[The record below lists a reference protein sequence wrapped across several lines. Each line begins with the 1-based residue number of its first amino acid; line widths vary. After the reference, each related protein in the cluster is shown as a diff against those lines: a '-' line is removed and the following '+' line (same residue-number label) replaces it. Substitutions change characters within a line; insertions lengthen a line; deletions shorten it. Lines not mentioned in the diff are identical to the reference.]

1 MAGTRIRGVTIEL
14 SGDASKLNKE
24 INSVDKSLKNTQ
36 KELKDVDRLLKLDP
50 KNTQLLAQKQDLL
63 GKAVDDTKK
72 KLADEQAAL
81 EALKA
86 SPDADKTIEQQ
97 RALERDIAATTAQLK
112 TYEGELSK
120 TKVSLADVGTAAQN
134 VADKT
139 KALSAAAAAF
149 GAALI
154 ANAYKSAQT
163 ADDLNTLAKTTGFS
177 TAELQKMQYAADLI
191 DVSFDTMTGSIKKLT
206 SKMSSGAEVF
216 DTLGI
221 NIYDANGNMRDAT
234 DVWYEAIDALSK
246 VENETER
253 DALSM
258 EIFGKSAMDMAGI
271 VDDGGAALREFGAE
285 AEDAGLILEQDALD
299 AANDFNDAI
308 DKLKATAAQSFLKA
322 GATLAK
328 VLLPA
333 LEKVGAAVTK
343 VASWF
348 ANLTTTQQK
357 TILTVVALV
366 AAISPVAAIIAKIIS
381 VVNTLKTGMTALS
394 SVFTFFTSPV
404 GLVVAA
410 IAALIAIG
418 VTLYKNWDTIKA
430 KAQELGQ
437 GIANVWNNVKAK
449 TSEVWNNVSSAVSSA
464 VNNVKNNAVNGFNN
478 VRDSISN
485 ALNNAR
491 STVSTIFSGIS
502 STVSNVVGTIKSVFS
517 SVTYAL
523 THPFETARNTI
534 QAIVDRIKGVFNFSW
549 SLPHISLPHFSVT
562 TGYLGL
568 PKISVSWYAKAMK
581 NGMILNS
588 PTIFGAMG
596 GQLLGGGEAGSE
608 TIVGTNNLMS
618 MIQAAVG
625 NAPTINM
632 VVNANGMNADEL
644 SSIVVDKI
652 TRQITRTNQRW

>member
-50 KNTQLLAQKQDLL
+50 KNTQLLAQKQELL

-112 TYEGELSK
+112 TYEGELGK

-154 ANAYKSAQT
+154 ANAYKSAQA

-177 TAELQKMQYAADLI
+177 TEELQKMQYAADRI

-206 SKMSSGAEVF
+206 SKMASGDEIF
-216 DTLGI
+216 DRLGI
-221 NIYDANGNMRDAT
+221 SIYDANGNMRDAT
-234 DVWYEAIDALSK
+234 DVWYEAIDALSQ

-285 AEDAGLILEQDALD
+285 AEEAGLIIEQDALD

-322 GATLAK
+322 GATLTK

-357 TILTVVALV
+357 TILTIIALV

-381 VVNTLKTGMTALS
+381 VVNTLKTAMTGLS

-418 VTLYKNWDTIKA
+418 VLLYKNWDTIKA
-430 KAQELGQ
+430 KAQQL
-437 GIANVWNNVKAK
+437 W
-449 TSEVWNNVSSAVSSA
+449 SSITTT
-464 VNNVKNNAVNGFNN
+464 FNN
-478 VRDSISN
+478 IKASIGG
-485 ALNNAR
+485 
-491 STVSTIFSGIS
+491 TIENIRTS
-502 STVSNVVGTIKSVFS
+502 VSNVFNGIKSTVVNIVDGIKS
-517 SVTYAL
+517 TVTSTFDRIKYAI
-523 THPFETARNTI
+523 THPIETARDTI
-534 QAIVDRIKGVFNFSW
+534 SNIIQRIKDLFNFNW
-549 SLPHISLPHFSVT
+549 ELPHIKLPHFSVKGGQWPYGLGGS
-562 TGYLGL
+562 GYL
-568 PKISVSWYAKAMK
+568 PSISIDWYAKAMR

-588 PTIFGAMG
+588 PTIFGMQNG
-596 GQLLGGGEAGSE
+596 SLLGGGEAGSE
-608 TIVGTNNLMS
+608 VVVGTNSLMN
-618 MIQAAVG
+618 MIRQASGGV
-625 NAPTINM
+625 TVNM
-632 VVNANGMNADEL
+632 TVNARDQDVYQLADL
-644 SSIVVDKI
+644 VSQKLVA
-652 TRQITRTNQRW
+652 QIKRERAVYS